1 MVAVAVKLLQRQGRA
16 ALVVAVPA
24 QMELVG
30 QVKQAVQIQ
39 VVVVAAVKAR
49 FWALLLA

>member
-1 MVAVAVKLLQRQGRA
+1 VAVKLRQRQEPEGLA
-16 ALVVAVPA
+16 AVALV

-39 VVVVAAVKAR
+39 AVAVAAVKAR
-49 FWALLLA
+49 FWGLLLA

>member
-1 MVAVAVKLLQRQGRA
+1 VAVKLRQRQEPEGLA
-16 ALVVAVPA
+16 AVALV

-39 VVVVAAVKAR
+39 AVAAVKAR
-49 FWALLLA
+49 FWGLLLA